1 MPLVYLQDKFEDAI
15 AIYDSILKEHP
26 ESPRAMVGRA
36 RALEELA
43 VEQKSDNVLKQ
54 SAKEY
59 DRFMRE
65 SKNAPAEL
73 VVKAGLQLVHI
84 QEFLGKV
91 VV

>member
-1 MPLVYLQDKFEDAI
+1 MQDKFEDAI

-43 VEQKSDNVLKQ
+43 VEKKSDNILKQ

-59 DRFMRE
+59 DRFMTE
-65 SKNAPAEL
+65 SKDPPAEL

>member
-1 MPLVYLQDKFEDAI
+1 MYLQDKFEDAI

-43 VEQKSDNVLKQ
+43 VEKKSDNILKQ

-59 DRFMRE
+59 DRFMTE
-65 SKNAPAEL
+65 SKDPPAEL

>member
-1 MPLVYLQDKFEDAI
+1 MQDKFEDAI

-43 VEQKSDNVLKQ
+43 VEKKSDNILKQ

-59 DRFMRE
+59 DRFMTE
-65 SKNAPAEL
+65 SEDAPAEL